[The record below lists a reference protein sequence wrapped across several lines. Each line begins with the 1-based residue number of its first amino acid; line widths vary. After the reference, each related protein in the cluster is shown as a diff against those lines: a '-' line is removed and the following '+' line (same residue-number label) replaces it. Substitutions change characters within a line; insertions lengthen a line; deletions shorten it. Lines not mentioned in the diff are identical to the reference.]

1 MDSSNIS
8 TRINQIIEKEGLTV
22 SSFARRINVADQTV
36 RSVCTLQRNKPG
48 YDFLAAIIHS
58 FEWLNAEW
66 LLTGK
71 GEMKKTDKDDT
82 QSSSPD
88 ALKEL
93 VSYLREKDK
102 QIKCLI
108 EEKTEW
114 KVKYEISQKT
124 QESVYSKKQ

>member
-93 VSYLREKDK
+93 VSYLREKDE